1 MCLPVDVSILDLN
14 LKDEVHELH
23 ESIVLHD
30 LISIVVSHPDLVA
43 IASYQVLI
51 TVKYSLSFK
60 THL

>member
-23 ESIVLHD
+23 ESIVLHY